1 LLVDIANCQ
10 LPTANYT
17 MALPHLIK
25 YVYTH
30 GTDEVIRR
38 GKKIHAIGFVEL
50 VEYDNLFGSA
60 VFRVKDDIY
69 STFYKVYLQKVKDP
83 KSLSVRCTCPYNLG
97 DICRHEA
104 ASLFQLQEMIDKN
117 MLDAGEVEYDQR
129 HTVAKMKFIDLKS
142 LRLLSSPEVFTE
154 AEKFLRTNKAN
165 IESAKEETVKASVN
179 LDGKTYKVII
189 SKNEERNFDT
199 SCDYVDTEHPLCL
212 PKVIVFL
219 QLLNSYGPHYFDGI
233 RNWDKEKN
241 KLLEAYGYSLN
252 DDLKGKFEFSYKDGK
267 PFLRVLDAAIKKIAP
282 VIPVASRQPVIV
294 EHEPVIAEEKEVVIS
309 TSHRLG
315 VVFNF
320 NKKTYPYF
328 TLDVVHGESNDAGNG
343 FTGKVEKIDLTKYV
357 DSIKYSDADKQVLGL
372 LRKLQEN
379 EINKYISR
387 NSPFSGIWENIIHQE
402 EEDLP
407 DETKSLMAEYLLPKL
422 KKLFTD
428 PDGAPLAFKLPKG
441 KPFKTNNLEDV
452 KLFSEEARPHFT
464 INRNGKYF
472 IRCHVMADG
481 LDHELADNE
490 SPSPLIFL
498 FNHQAYLWKNA
509 EVIEVVDKF
518 LPAGKIVIDSEEWTK
533 TLHQL
538 VLPLAKEYKVD
549 FDKSLIQEIKSGDPE
564 VKLFLLE
571 KGDYL
576 VFQPT
581 FSYKGYETK
590 ARDRNEIIVPQADKV
605 LIVHRNREAEQGFI
619 KKLQNLHSN
628 FIYQDDTH
636 ALALKGTDVLRN
648 NWFFLFV
655 DAMNEMKIP
664 VFGFEAL
671 KNFRFNTAKPK
682 TKIFISSHTDWFDAK
697 VDIVFG
703 DQHVTVAEVKR
714 ALANKQQFVQ
724 LNDGTLGI
732 LPEEWIKKYSLLF
745 RVGEGKTD
753 SLKLSRYHLSV
764 VDELYENRD
773 ETELVVQL
781 EEKYQRLR
789 EFEKINNIQPPDH
802 LQNILRPYQV
812 AGYQWLNYLHEINW
826 GGILADD
833 MGLGKTV
840 QALSF
845 LERYKAVHG
854 NLKALVVCPTTLIY
868 NWENEIRKFTPSLTH
883 RIHHGGQRS
892 RTKDDF
898 MNYDVTITTYGTLRS
913 DIKLF
918 VSIDFDYVILDESQA
933 IKNPSSKVTRAASLL
948 NAKHRLCMSGTPLQN
963 NTFDIFAQM
972 NFLNP
977 GMLGT
982 MEFFR
987 QEFSIPIDKF
997 AEEDRKDHL
1006 RKILYP
1012 FILRRTK
1019 EQVAKDLPEKQEMV
1033 LFCEM
1038 EDEQRKIYDAYRN
1051 DFRNQILGTI
1061 DTQGIQ
1067 RSQLTILQGLMKLRQ
1082 ICDSPAILNEVEKF
1096 ENHSIKLDE
1105 LTREITENI
1114 GNHKALIFSQFLGM
1128 LALIK
1133 EKLTE
1138 LDVKFE
1144 YFDGSTSAPDR
1155 EKAIQSFQNDE
1166 SVRVFLISLKAGGVG
1181 LNLTA
1186 ADYVYIVDPWWNPA
1200 VEQQAIDRTHR
1211 IGQTK
1216 NIFAYRMICKDTIED
1231 KILQLQEKKRLLAKE
1246 LISDDATFVKTLT
1259 REDVEYL
1266 FS

>member
-1 LLVDIANCQ
+1 
-10 LPTANYT
+10 
-17 MALPHLIK
+17 MALPHLVK

-69 STFYKVYLQKVKDP
+69 STFYKVYIQKIKDP

-117 MLDAGEVEYDQR
+117 MLDAGDVEYDQR

-142 LRLLSSPEVFTE
+142 LRLLSSPVVFTD

-165 IESAKEETVKASVN
+165 IDFAKDETVKASVT
-179 LDGKTYKVII
+179 LDGATYKVII

-199 SCDYVDTEHPLCL
+199 SCDYVDPEHPLCL

-219 QLLNSYGPHYFDGI
+219 QLLNSYGPHYFDSI

-252 DDLKGKFEFSYKDGK
+252 DDLTNKFEFTYKDGK
-267 PFLRVLDAAIKKIAP
+267 PFLRVLDAGIKRVAP
-282 VIPVASRQPVIV
+282 VSIPVKQTVIEEPLPVV
-294 EHEPVIAEEKEVVIS
+294 AEEKEEVILS
-309 TSHRLG
+309 SHRLG
-315 VVFNF
+315 IVFNF

-328 TLDVVHGESNDAGNG
+328 TIDVVQGEGNDEGDG
-343 FTGKVEKIDLTKYV
+343 FTGKVEKIDLSKYI
-357 DSIKYSDADKQVLGL
+357 DTSKYSERDKQSLGL
-372 LRKLQEN
+372 LRKLQEQ

-407 DETKSLMAEYLLPKL
+407 DETKNLMNEYLLPKL
-422 KKLFTD
+422 KKLFSETSL
-428 PDGAPLAFKLPKG
+428 LAFKLGEG
-441 KPFKTNNLEDV
+441 KAFKTNNLAEIKV
-452 KLFSEEARPHFT
+452 FAEEAKPHFK
-464 INRNGKYF
+464 INKNGNYIIHCNVK
-472 IRCHVMADG
+472 ADG
-481 LDHELADNE
+481 LEHELADNE

-498 FNHQAYLWKNA
+498 YNHQAYLWKNT
-509 EVIEVVDKF
+509 EVIDVVAKF
-518 LPAGKIVIDSEEWTK
+518 LLEGKLAVGSDDWNK
-533 TLHQL
+533 TLHQFI
-538 VLPLAKEYKVD
+538 LPLTKEYKVD
-549 FDKSLIQEIKSGDPE
+549 FDKSLVQEIKAGDPE

-576 VFQPT
+576 VFQPS

-590 ARDRNEIIVPQADKV
+590 ARDRDEIIVPHGDKV
-605 LIVHRNREAEQGFI
+605 MIVHRNREVERAFI
-619 KKLQNLHSN
+619 NKLQNLHSN
-628 FIYQDDTH
+628 FIYQEDTH
-636 ALALKGTDVLRN
+636 ALALKGADVLKN

-655 DAMNEMKIP
+655 DAMNEMRVP

-671 KNFRFNTAKPK
+671 KNFRFNTAKPQ
-682 TKIFISSHTDWFDAK
+682 TKIFISSNTDWFDAR

-703 DQHVTVAEVKR
+703 DQQVTVAEVKR

-745 RVGEGKTD
+745 RVGEGKTN

-773 ETELVVQL
+773 ESELVVEL

-789 EFEKINNIQPPDH
+789 EFDKINDIEPPEH
-802 LQNILRPYQV
+802 LQHILRPYQV

-845 LERYKAVHG
+845 LENYRSRHG

-868 NWENEIRKFTPSLTH
+868 NWENEIKKFTPSLTYH
-883 RIHHGGQRS
+883 IHHGGQRS
-892 RTKDDF
+892 RAKDEL
-898 MNYDVTITTYGTLRS
+898 MNYEITITTYGTLRS

-918 VSIDFDYVILDESQA
+918 VSIEFDYIILDESQA

-977 GMLGT
+977 GLLGT

-997 AEEDRKDHL
+997 GEEDRKEHL
-1006 RKILYP
+1006 KKILYP

-1061 DTQGIQ
+1061 ESQGIQ

-1082 ICDSPAILNEVEKF
+1082 ICDSPAILNEAEKF
-1096 ENHSIKLDE
+1096 ENHSIKLEE

-1133 EKLTE
+1133 GKLTE
-1138 LDVKFE
+1138 LEVKFE

-1155 EKAIQSFQNDE
+1155 EKAIQSFQNDD

-1246 LISDDATFVKTLT
+1246 LIADDATFVKSLT